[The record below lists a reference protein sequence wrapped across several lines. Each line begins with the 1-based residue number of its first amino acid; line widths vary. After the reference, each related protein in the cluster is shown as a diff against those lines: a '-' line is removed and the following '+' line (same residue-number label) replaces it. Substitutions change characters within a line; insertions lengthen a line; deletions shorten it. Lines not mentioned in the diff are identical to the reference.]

1 MSKLPYGWED
11 RRNALSERDMK
22 LVRHPAALPAAHRVP
37 PSIPHPGESTPS
49 IRPTEQR
56 APHRRAPARHQLI
69 TPDTRAERS
78 HPSPRPKDSDLT
90 PRRSVPFRSVR
101 FFPMMN
107 ASVSSAAS
115 RLSRRAPPRPEPSLR
130 RASSPAPTLTAPRTT
145 RRANRSRRTGEASR
159 KAPTFT
165 VRRSN
170 VTRPRVCRASPR
182 DDARSPGHPRRT
194 RKLSLTTVSAR
205 GGWSAYARDECD

>member
-90 PRRSVPFRSVR
+90 PRRSVPFRSVPFR
-101 FFPMMN
+101 PLLSHDECVRLFRCF
-107 ASVSSAAS
+107 AFVAQGAAAAGTFSSKGVIA
-115 RLSRRAPPRPEPSLR
+115 
-130 RASSPAPTLTAPRTT
+130 
-145 RRANRSRRTGEASR
+145 G
-159 KAPTFT
+159 
-165 VRRSN
+165 
-170 VTRPRVCRASPR
+170 
-182 DDARSPGHPRRT
+182 
-194 RKLSLTTVSAR
+194 
-205 GGWSAYARDECD
+205 AYADGSENHKTSEQVEAHW

>member
-1 MSKLPYGWED
+1 
-11 RRNALSERDMK
+11 MK

-49 IRPTEQR
+49 LRPTEQR

-69 TPDTRAERS
+69 HRTRHTRGAFASFAATEGFGPDAASFRS
-78 HPSPRPKDSDLT
+78 VPF
-90 PRRSVPFRSVR
+90 RSVPFRSVR

-130 RASSPAPTLTAPRTT
+130 RASSQAPTLTAPRTT

-165 VRRSN
+165 TVRRSN
-170 VTRPRVCRASPR
+170 VTLPRVCRASPR